1 MERLRLKA
9 ALLAAG
15 KVKAVGVPPDKYLSS
30 STAGPGAGGEGSVF
44 FSVDG
49 MRVRLSVDPHAEL
62 TLIHE
67 GKGNATIPFRGEMV
81 RGVLEVPGFHCPR
94 QAFITLTSSC
104 IFSCRYCAVP
114 GHAGR
119 TKSAEEVVAMVR
131 SVLGRIDAIS
141 LTSGVAGS
149 IAEEER
155 RTLEVVR
162 ALVPFGLPIG
172 VSIYPTRDSPRL
184 LKEAGATEV
193 KFNLEAATPGLF
205 AEMCPGLE
213 WNLVWEVLEES
224 VRLFGK
230 NHVQSNVIV
239 GLGESDEEMAAAVRR
254 LCSTGVIPVLRPL
267 TPSAG
272 LAHFRRPSA
281 ERLLKLYAIAR
292 EEMATAGLDA
302 KEALTMC
309 AACTGCDLVPGRD

>member
-1 MERLRLKA
+1 MDRLKLKA
-9 ALLAAG
+9 VLLAEG
-15 KVKAVGVPPDKYLSS
+15 RVKTAGVPLGPYLSS

-44 FSVDG
+44 FFVDG
-49 MRVRLSVDPHAEL
+49 MRIRLSVDPAADL
-62 TLIHE
+62 VLIHE

-94 QAFITLTSSC
+94 QAFITLTASC

-114 GHAGR
+114 GRAGK
-119 TKSAEEVVAMVR
+119 TKGTEEVVAMVR
-131 SVLGRIDAIS
+131 SVIGRIDAIS

-149 IAEEER
+149 IDEEER
-155 RTLEVVR
+155 RTLDAVR

-172 VSIYPTRDSPRL
+172 VSIYPTKDSPRL
-184 LKEAGATEV
+184 LKEAGAAEV
-193 KFNLEAATPGLF
+193 KFNLETATPGIF

-230 NHVQSNVIV
+230 NNVQSNIIV
-239 GLGESDEEMAAAVRR
+239 GLGESDEEIAAAVRR
-254 LCSTGVIPVLRPL
+254 LCSIGVIPVLRPL

-281 ERLLKLYAIAR
+281 ERLLKLYAVAR
-292 EEMATAGLDA
+292 EEMAASGLDA
-302 KEALTMC
+302 RMARTMC
-309 AACTGCDLVPGRD
+309 AACTGCDLMPGRD

>member
-1 MERLRLKA
+1 MDRLRLKA

-15 KVKAVGVPPDKYLSS
+15 KVKAAGVPLGPYLSS
-30 STAGPGAGGEGSVF
+30 STAGPGAGGDGSVF

-49 MRVRLSVDPHAEL
+49 MRVRLSVDPHADL
-62 TLIHE
+62 VLIHE
-67 GKGNATIPFRGEMV
+67 GKGNATVPFRGEMV
-81 RGVLEVPGFHCPR
+81 RGVLETPGFHCPR

-114 GHAGR
+114 GRAGR
-119 TKSAEEVVAMVR
+119 TKSTAEVVTMVR

-149 IAEEER
+149 VEEEER
-155 RTLEVVR
+155 RALDAVR

-184 LKEAGATEV
+184 LKEAGAAEV
-193 KFNLEAATPGLF
+193 KFNIEAATPGLF

-230 NHVQSNVIV
+230 NHVQSNIIV
-239 GLGESDEEMAAAVRR
+239 GLGESDEEMASAVRR
-254 LCSTGVIPVLRPL
+254 LCSIGVIPVLRPL

-281 ERLLKLYAIAR
+281 ERLLRLYAVAR
-292 EEMATAGLDA
+292 EEMAAAGLDA
-302 KEALTMC
+302 KEARTMC
-309 AACTGCDLVPGRD
+309 TACTGCDLVAGRD

>member
-1 MERLRLKA
+1 MDWLRLKA
-9 ALLAAG
+9 SLLAAG
-15 KVKAVGVPPDKYLSS
+15 KVKVAGVPPGKYLSS

-44 FSVDG
+44 YSVDG
-49 MRVRLSVDPHAEL
+49 MRVRLSVDPTADL
-62 TLIHE
+62 VLIHE
-67 GKGNATIPFRGEMV
+67 GKGNATIPFRGEML

-114 GHAGR
+114 GRAGR
-119 TKSAEEVVAMVR
+119 TKSTEEVVAMVR

-149 IAEEER
+149 IEEEER
-155 RTLEVVR
+155 RALDAVR
-162 ALVPFGLPIG
+162 ALVLFDLPIG
-172 VSIYPTRDSPRL
+172 VSIYPTQDSPRR
-184 LKEAGATEV
+184 LKEAGAIEV
-193 KFNLEAATPGLF
+193 KFNIEAATPGLF
-205 AEMCPGLE
+205 AGMCPGLE

-254 LCSTGVIPVLRPL
+254 LCSIGVIPVLRPL

-272 LAHFRRPSA
+272 LAHFTRPSA
-281 ERLLKLYAIAR
+281 DRLLRLHAIAQA
-292 EEMATAGLDA
+292 EMAAAGLDA
-302 KEALTMC
+302 REARTMC
-309 AACTGCDLVPGRD
+309 AVCMGCDLVPGRD